1 MGRYTSLLIDN
12 HLIYVLL
19 IKEYNDMAFEQKL
32 SDLDYFRKLWS
43 TNHQKD
49 VGYLLLE
56 QTVDDMANE
65 YVMEFGRQ
73 IIITVNKEQVISI
86 RHNGRGLP
94 FACLDECTELRR
106 GMVPD
111 SKFREKLG
119 YRFSTINA
127 ISDSFNICS
136 HRGHKVRTATF
147 LKGRLQ
153 EDFIEDSFEPDSWSV
168 SFHLDQTLFE
178 NFNFK
183 SSTIISIIRDYS
195 YTNAGLTFNFNGLD
209 IVSPLGLKNLI
220 QDKLKSE
227 SLFDI
232 IRLND
237 ESIEVAF
244 TYSNEVSE
252 EYYSFV
258 NNKYTEDG
266 GIHLNALIKHIVR
279 TIKEFLGINI
289 SNKAICIGLK
299 AAISIYLDSPYYNNS
314 SYNRL
319 IKDYDVDVDKF
330 IGDFIHSE
338 LTKYLHDNPQVAETI
353 FDHIERSAK

>member
-1 MGRYTSLLIDN
+1 
-12 HLIYVLL
+12 
-19 IKEYNDMAFEQKL
+19 MASEQGL
-32 SDLDYFRKLWS
+32 SDIDYFRICWS
-43 TNHQKD
+43 TNHQRD

-65 YVMEFGRQ
+65 YVMGFGKQ
-73 IIITVNKEQVISI
+73 IIITVDKEQVISI

-94 FACLDECTELRR
+94 FVYLDECTELKS
-106 GMVPD
+106 GMMKD
-111 SKFREKLG
+111 SKFRDKLEYG
-119 YRFSTINA
+119 FSTIN
-127 ISDSFNICS
+127 IVSDSFIICS
-136 HRGHKVRTATF
+136 HRDQKVRTVTF
-147 LKGRLQ
+147 LNGRLQ
-153 EDFIEDSFEPDSWSV
+153 EDFIEDSFEPDSWFV

-178 NFNFK
+178 NFSFK
-183 SSTIISIIRDYS
+183 FSILLSIIRDYS

-232 IRLND
+232 IRLNN
-237 ESIEVAF
+237 EFIEGAF
-244 TYSNEVSE
+244 TYSNEASE

-266 GIHLNALIKHIVR
+266 GIHLNALIKHVVR
-279 TIKEFLGINI
+279 TIKEFLGIHI
-289 SNKAICIGLK
+289 SDKVIRIGLK
-299 AAISIYLDSPYYNNS
+299 AAISIYLDTPYYNNS

-319 IKDYDVDVDKF
+319 IKDHCINVDKF

-338 LTKYLHDNPQVAETI
+338 LTKYLHDNPQVARTI
-353 FDHIERSAK
+353 LNHIKRSAKKSLI